1 MSALNDLERKFKWCL
16 EKGKTKRGRKHRG
29 LRRIEPN
36 QQEAERHIRKA
47 LHNLEA
53 VEHNAKGGFSDWA
66 VAAAFYAMY
75 HSLLAV
81 LCRLGYES
89 RNQECT
95 ISAIEYLIETG
106 GLKLDAKY
114 VALVRRTDDLMGSDA
129 KAVREEFQYGTKV
142 EVDGEILS
150 VLRDNS
156 KELVESV
163 RVLLEEMK

>member
-1 MSALNDLERKFKWCL
+1 M
-16 EKGKTKRGRKHRG
+16 
-29 LRRIEPN
+29 
-36 QQEAERHIRKA
+36 
-47 LHNLEA
+47 
-53 VEHNAKGGFSDWA
+53 
-66 VAAAFYAMY
+66 
-75 HSLLAV
+75 
-81 LCRLGYES
+81 GYES

-95 ISAIEYLIETG
+95 ISAIEHLIKTG
-106 GLKLDAKY
+106 ELKFDAKY